1 MTIQGQDCCTFSP
14 QCSQLSAVVSSNPQL
29 LKINSRKYNF
39 LLAQACLMPNAMLP
53 CYYYI
58 ISLKYGVAGPGFR
71 FNCLRVC
78 TGYAVRH
85 VVSSDGVTLGGVTI
99 ILKIGSLMEAEIP
112 CSVSLFLDGRPF

>member
-39 LLAQACLMPNAMLP
+39 LLAQACLMPYAMLP
-53 CYYYI
+53 CYYYV
-58 ISLKYGVAGPGFR
+58 ISLKYG
-71 FNCLRVC
+71 
-78 TGYAVRH
+78 YAFRH
-85 VVSSDGVTLGGVTI
+85 VVSSDGVTLGGVAI

-112 CSVSLFLDGRPF
+112 CSVSLFLNGRPF

>member
-1 MTIQGQDCCTFSP
+1 MRIQGQDCCTFSP

-39 LLAQACLMPNAMLP
+39 LLAQACLMPYAMLP

-58 ISLKYGVAGPGFR
+58 ISLKY
-71 FNCLRVC
+71 
-78 TGYAVRH
+78 GYAVRH
-85 VVSSDGVTLGGVTI
+85 VVSSDGVTLGGVAI

-112 CSVSLFLDGRPF
+112 CSVSLFLNGRPF